1 VENPKIAHLRKDYT
15 LNGLQKEDVSKNPI
29 NQFRKWFEESLSAE
43 VIEPNAM
50 FLSTISQ
57 DGYPQGR
64 IVLLKDVDDNGFT
77 FYTNYNSHKGADL
90 AIHPLAAL
98 TFWWAELER
107 QVRILGKVEKVSESE
122 SDAYFSVRPR
132 GSQLGAWVSSQSEV
146 IENRE
151 VLTDK
156 LDKFEAQFANQ
167 PVPRP
172 PHWGGY
178 RVIPH
183 EIEFWQGRPS
193 RLHDRIR
200 YQYQNNEWKIERLS
214 P

>member
-1 VENPKIAHLRKDYT
+1 MESSKIAHLRKDYT
-15 LNGLQKEDVSKNPI
+15 LNGLDQQDILQSPI
-29 NQFRKWFEESLSAE
+29 DQFKKWFDESLSAE
-43 VIEPNAM
+43 VIEPNGM
-50 FLSTISQ
+50 FLSTISPE
-57 DGYPQGR
+57 GYPQGR
-64 IVLLKDVDDNGFT
+64 IVLLKEVDDHGFT
-77 FYTNYNSHKGADL
+77 FYTNYNSQKGNDL
-90 AIHPLAAL
+90 AAHPLASL

-107 QVRILGKVEKVSESE
+107 QVRIVGKVEKVSEAE
-122 SDAYFSVRPR
+122 SDAYFSIRPR
-132 GSQLGAWVSSQSEV
+132 GSQLGAWVSTQSEV

-151 VLTDK
+151 VLTNK
-156 LDKFEAQFANQ
+156 LVRFEKQFVDQ

-183 EIEFWQGRPS
+183 EIEFWQGRSS

-200 YQYQNNEWKIERLS
+200 YQYQTNEWKIERLS

>member
-1 VENPKIAHLRKDYT
+1 MEKSKIAHLRKDYT
-15 LNGLQKEDVSKNPI
+15 LNGLRKQDVLKNPVD
-29 NQFRKWFEESLSAE
+29 QFKRWFSEAVAAE

-50 FLSTISQ
+50 FLSTIST
-57 DGYPQGR
+57 DGFPKGR

-77 FYTNYNSHKGADL
+77 FFTNYNSHKGSDL
-90 AIHPLAAL
+90 ASHPLAAL

-107 QVRILGKVEKVSESE
+107 QVRIVGKVEKVSEAESE
-122 SDAYFSVRPR
+122 AYFSIRPR
-132 GSQLGAWVSSQSEV
+132 GSQLGAWVSEQGDI
-146 IENRE
+146 IENRD

-156 LDKFEAQFANQ
+156 LTQFENQFANQ

-200 YQYQNNEWKIERLS
+200 YQYRDDEWKIERLS

>member
-1 VENPKIAHLRKDYT
+1 MENSKIAHLRKDYT
-15 LNGLQKEDVSKNPI
+15 LNGLDQQDILQSPI
-29 NQFRKWFEESLSAE
+29 KQFKKWFGESLSAQ

-57 DGYPQGR
+57 EGYPQGR
-64 IVLLKDVDDNGFT
+64 IVLLKELDDHGFT

-90 AIHPLAAL
+90 SAHPLAAL

-107 QVRILGKVEKVSESE
+107 QVRIVGKVEKVSEAE
-122 SDAYFSVRPR
+122 SDAYFSIRPR
-132 GSQLGAWVSSQSEV
+132 GSQLGAWVSSQSNV

-156 LDKFEAQFANQ
+156 LAKFEKQFGDQ
-167 PVPRP
+167 LVPRP

-178 RVIPH
+178 RVIPQ

>member
-1 VENPKIAHLRKDYT
+1 VENSKIAHLRKDYT
-15 LNGLQKEDVSKNPI
+15 LNGLDQQDILQSPI
-29 NQFRKWFEESLSAE
+29 KQFKKWFGESLSAQ

-57 DGYPQGR
+57 EGYPQGR
-64 IVLLKDVDDNGFT
+64 IVLLKELDDHGFT

-90 AIHPLAAL
+90 SVHPLAAL

-107 QVRILGKVEKVSESE
+107 QVRIVGKVEKVSEAE
-122 SDAYFSVRPR
+122 SDAYFSIRPR
-132 GSQLGAWVSSQSEV
+132 GSQLGAWVSSQSNV

-156 LDKFEAQFANQ
+156 LAKFEKQFGDQ
-167 PVPRP
+167 LVPRP

-178 RVIPH
+178 RVIPQ

>member
-15 LNGLQKEDVSKNPI
+15 LNGLQKEDVLKNPI

-90 AIHPLAAL
+90 AIHPLAA
-98 TFWWAELER
+98 R
-107 QVRILGKVEKVSESE
+107 
-122 SDAYFSVRPR
+122 
-132 GSQLGAWVSSQSEV
+132 
-146 IENRE
+146 
-151 VLTDK
+151 
-156 LDKFEAQFANQ
+156 
-167 PVPRP
+167 
-172 PHWGGY
+172 
-178 RVIPH
+178 
-183 EIEFWQGRPS
+183 
-193 RLHDRIR
+193 
-200 YQYQNNEWKIERLS
+200 
-214 P
+214 